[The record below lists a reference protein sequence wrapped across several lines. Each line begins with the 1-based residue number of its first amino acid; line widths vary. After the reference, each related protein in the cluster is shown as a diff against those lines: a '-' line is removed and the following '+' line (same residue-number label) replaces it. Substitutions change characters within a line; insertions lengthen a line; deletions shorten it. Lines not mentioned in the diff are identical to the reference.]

1 MPGSAD
7 PVPAPRPAEQIDVLP
22 LSAAFIP
29 AAAALHLAEFGEQF
43 ISRFGAGFL
52 RRYYRAYAAS
62 PYALA
67 LVAVDRADG
76 AVAGLL
82 LGALD
87 PPNHYR
93 AIVRRHGLRLGISM
107 TLGALRRPTL
117 AAELVRT
124 RARRY
129 ARGVARTVTP
139 PAGAAPLAPPAR
151 VGEITHLLVHAPYRE
166 HGIGRR
172 LVHAAE
178 RRAAEAG
185 LEELVLVTPLDAVGA
200 QTFYERLGWLRHGEV
215 TSRSSERFVR
225 YRRPIG

>member
-1 MPGSAD
+1 MPGSAE
-7 PVPAPRPAEQIDVLP
+7 PVPVPRPAAQIDVRP
-22 LSAAFIP
+22 LTAPSVP
-29 AAAALHLAEFGEQF
+29 AAASLHREEFGEQF

-67 LVAVDRADG
+67 LVAIDRTDG

-93 AIVRRHGLRLGISM
+93 LIVRRYGLQLGLSM

-139 PAGAAPLAPPAR
+139 PAGADPLGPPAR

-185 LEELVLVTPLDAVGA
+185 LEELVLVTPLDADGA
-200 QTFYERLGWLRHGEV
+200 RAFYERLGWIRQGEV
-215 TSRSSERFVR
+215 TSRSAERFVR